1 MGGMCF
7 RCRRDYSSVK
17 IELSMASHLYNS
29 SFGKVIWFVR
39 RFGIFELFLKPIRYI
54 FAPFIIPRLDKSK
67 FTFDDRLISLFY
79 HAYNMTWANERSV
92 EIPIILDFMSHYESK
107 SVLEIGNV
115 LSHYGDVNHTILDKY
130 ERGNGI
136 INEDILDFVAT
147 EKFELIVSI
156 STFEHFGFDDDM
168 DCDSGVKILDAIDAS
183 LKLLA
188 LNGRLV
194 LTVPLGYN
202 PSLDQLI
209 TDNKLKCN
217 RSFFICRIGPLK
229 WETTTI
235 EKALAYRYGRP
246 FPYANAIMIA
256 EFGGA
261 S

>member
-1 MGGMCF
+1 
-7 RCRRDYSSVK
+7 
-17 IELSMASHLYNS
+17 MASHLYNS

-54 FAPFIIPRLDKSK
+54 FAPFIIPRLDNSK

-168 DCDSGVKILDAIDAS
+168 DGDSGVKILNAIDAS

-202 PSLDQLI
+202 PSLAQLI